1 AQAQGPGQ
9 LRYQM
14 LVMQSARTAT
24 EFAGRYELLVSG
36 TLSGRA
42 WSMPAAG
49 GPKDMK
55 LKQYL
60 RIEGLIDH
68 PPQAVIKSLQVRVLD
83 EAGAVKAT
91 QTVPL

>member
-1 AQAQGPGQ
+1 
-9 LRYQM
+9 
-14 LVMQSARTAT
+14 
-24 EFAGRYELLVSG
+24 
-36 TLSGRA
+36 
-42 WSMPAAG
+42 MPAAG
-49 GPKDMK
+49 GARDMK

-83 EAGAVKAT
+83 ETGAVKAT

>member
-1 AQAQGPGQ
+1 
-9 LRYQM
+9 
-14 LVMQSARTAT
+14 
-24 EFAGRYELLVSG
+24 
-36 TLSGRA
+36 
-42 WSMPAAG
+42 MPAAG

-83 EAGAVKAT
+83 ETGAVKAT